1 VLLLFLSWLPWDRG
15 FTQSHQR
22 LPKNNIHRVQDI
34 TLFKQGGND
43 MQTAT
48 FGWMLGVMGIMVLYA
63 VCALIGS
70 AKAK

>member
-1 VLLLFLSWLPWDRG
+1 
-15 FTQSHQR
+15 
-22 LPKNNIHRVQDI
+22 
-34 TLFKQGGND
+34 

-48 FGWMLGVMGIMVLYA
+48 IGWMIGVMGIMVLYA